1 MVESLGKALL
11 TNTDNLTDE
20 IIDLHRAFKMLVND
34 IKEEELKQ
42 IRSNVCCE
50 YVYA

>member
-1 MVESLGKALL
+1 MVESLEKALL
-11 TNTDNLTDE
+11 TNADNLTDE

-42 IRSNVCCE
+42 IRSKVSCA

>member
-11 TNTDNLTDE
+11 MKEDILTDE

-34 IKEEELKQ
+34 IKEEELRQ
-42 IRSNVCCE
+42 IRSTVCCA
-50 YVYA
+50 YVCA